1 MVTYERGDVLT
12 LVTHERD
19 VLTMIIYESDDVLTL
34 VTYERDVLTMVTYE
48 RYDVLKMV
56 TYELNDDDAKQ
67 EEQQQQEEQKVKR
80 EKKTS
85 QERPCLR
92 LLTERISNSLTRL
105 RTELREPV
113 RTKLTKLRSLLKPVG
128 GPPLLQLESGFGRAS
143 WDLARR
149 DLNRDHDLERDLG
162 R

>member
-56 TYELNDDDAKQ
+56 TYEPNDDDAK
-67 EEQQQQEEQKVKR
+67 QEEQKVKR
-80 EKKTS
+80 EKK
-85 QERPCLR
+85 P
-92 LLTERISNSLTRL
+92 
-105 RTELREPV
+105 
-113 RTKLTKLRSLLKPVG
+113 
-128 GPPLLQLESGFGRAS
+128 
-143 WDLARR
+143 ARR
-149 DLNRDHDLERDLG
+149 DHACVYSPSG
-162 R
+162 SQTA